1 METGRTEICHRILKG
16 RCPNCGYSGMF
27 RTWFCLRKSCLS
39 CNMVLEKD
47 ESGFYLGT
55 TSIGYVMAIIF
66 VIISVCF
73 LVILNVLNV
82 WTGVIIG
89 ILTSIALFL
98 TIYPLMLCWVILIYY
113 IVQAEELPTNQ
124 KNKESEEI
132 YKGL

>member
-1 METGRTEICHRILKG
+1 MEQ
-16 RCPNCGYSGMF
+16 
-27 RTWFCLRKSCLS
+27 
-39 CNMVLEKD
+39 EKD
-47 ESGFYLGT
+47 ESDFYLGT
-55 TSIGYVMAIIF
+55 TSIGNVMTIIL
-66 VIISVCF
+66 VTIPVCF
-73 LVILNVLNV
+73 LVIMNVLNV

-113 IVQAEELPTNQ
+113 MVQAEELPTNQ